1 MSMPAPCSTAE
12 DFGSCSTAK
21 LLELAQALP
30 KSSPILPLVL
40 QALKARG
47 VVL

>member
-1 MSMPAPCSTAE
+1 MPAPCSTVS
-12 DFGSCSTAK
+12 DFDAHPTAK
-21 LLELAQALP
+21 LLELARALP

-47 VVL
+47 VEA